1 MAAFKLDI
9 ERGQLG
15 VFRKKYW
22 VFAFMRLEQR
32 AKSKGGKRACAF
44 LKKVLLCG
52 TGCELPAKAF
62 RGEGI
67 KFPHL
72 SGIIVSDMASVG
84 SNCTIYHQVTLG
96 IVSENKHRG
105 GAPFV
110 GDNVTIGAGAK
121 LLGPCIIGD
130 DVRVGANAVVTKDV
144 PAGATVVG
152 ANRII
157 VTREDSSVV
166 PC

>member
-105 GAPFV
+105 GGSHFGRQSYYWGGGEAF
-110 GDNVTIGAGAK
+110 
-121 LLGPCIIGD
+121 GP
-130 DVRVGANAVVTKDV
+130 VYHWR
-144 PAGATVVG
+144 
-152 ANRII
+152 
-157 VTREDSSVV
+157 
-166 PC
+166 